1 MRVRNA
7 VKIVACSFGVQRR
20 AVVTCS
26 AVLLRRAAPCCYDVQ
41 LQRPAVVACSTV
53 LLWCVAQCCCGVQ
66 RRAVAG
72 AAGTNIRRLSH
83 EPWKYDALCSL
94 QGRNFFDTKAE
105 AFRAWIYWSVVVVV
119 QAWKY
124 LHICLSRLEKL
135 LNYLIT
141 RAFPPQSACVVII
154 TGSDRKHGYWRRW
167 CTGWKFINRNSWKFS
182 SLMFIVDS
190 LACNGFTSASLDCL
204 LSRVIERI
212 V

>member
-105 AFRAWIYWSVVVVV
+105 AFRA
-119 QAWKY
+119 
-124 LHICLSRLEKL
+124 
-135 LNYLIT
+135 
-141 RAFPPQSACVVII
+141 
-154 TGSDRKHGYWRRW
+154 
-167 CTGWKFINRNSWKFS
+167 
-182 SLMFIVDS
+182 
-190 LACNGFTSASLDCL
+190 
-204 LSRVIERI
+204 
-212 V
+212 